1 MIIVLFLFYG
11 YNRRKKEDTDM
22 AEITLTS
29 ENFRTEV
36 LESTVPVL
44 VDFWASWCGPCRMIA
59 PTVEE
64 IAKEYEGKIKVGKVN
79 VDEQGDLASEYDIM
93 YIPTLIVFKNGKV
106 TNTSNGLKRKDEILK
121 MLEI

>member
-1 MIIVLFLFYG
+1 MSEL
-11 YNRRKKEDTDM
+11 
-22 AEITLTS
+22 TLTK
-29 ENFRTEV
+29 ENFKEEV
-36 LESTVPVL
+36 LESPVPVL

>member
-1 MIIVLFLFYG
+1 
-11 YNRRKKEDTDM
+11 M
-22 AEITLTS
+22 AEITLTK
-29 ENFRTEV
+29 ENFKTEV
-36 LESTVPVL
+36 LESTLPVL

-79 VDEQGDLASEYDIM
+79 VDDEGDLASEYDIM

-106 TNTSNGLKRKDEILK
+106 TNVSNGLKRKDEILK